1 MQSYNPAI
9 PGCTFSRLLNG
20 RYARKQQNAEKPR
33 VLAINALQPAYLL
46 LLLQPSVLWLSIFTF
61 NNDAKPPPKWF
72 LREFDVSRNRS
83 RLGGLPHLETFMVK
97 FHPGREGYPVSR
109 LGGSPHQSCK
119 RDQLKLRDYMNR
131 RVTPPKRVTSPTWG
145 PSPPCKQALKEI
157 WAAICLDGPKL
168 SWSSFLRSNFKRFVQ
183 GSQKISHLS
192 K

>member
-1 MQSYNPAI
+1 MLANHV
-9 PGCTFSRLLNG
+9 FWLLMLFNTH
-20 RYARKQQNAEKPR
+20 
-33 VLAINALQPAYLL
+33 LL

-72 LREFDVSRNRS
+72 LREFDVSRNRP
-83 RLGGLPHLETFMVK
+83 RRGGLPHLETFMVK

-119 RDQLKLRDYMNR
+119 RDQIKLRDYMNR
-131 RVTPPKRVTSPTWG
+131 RVTLPKRVTSPTWG

-168 SWSSFLRSNFKRFVQ
+168 SWSSFLRSNLSVLFKARKKFHIYP
-183 GSQKISHLS
+183 SSIRQKYDFNSCFLY
-192 K
+192 